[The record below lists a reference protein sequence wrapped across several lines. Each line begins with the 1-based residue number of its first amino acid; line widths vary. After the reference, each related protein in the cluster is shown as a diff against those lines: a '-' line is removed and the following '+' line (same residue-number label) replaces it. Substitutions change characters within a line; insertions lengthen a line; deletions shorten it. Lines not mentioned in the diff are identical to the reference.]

1 MKKKNQLSKKAAA
14 KEAAK
19 ARNATS
25 KKTEAAR
32 TAPNPEKRLFTVMIA
47 VLCLCAILCGT
58 ACGIFVWRKANFARY
73 YSAYDKLNLKKYMDL
88 SQKDYTGQNITL
100 EACEYYDE
108 DSIED
113 VLLSTR
119 LSNRTLAAEGVRD
132 RVIGLG
138 DDVYYFI
145 LGVFDGDT
153 PILTDYFAGNDYAS
167 YSAATVGTNR
177 MVSDDFDDELIKA
190 AVRPADT
197 AREIVMYGT
206 LTGTETVAL
215 SYTATAGTVED
226 DGEGGEKITWN
237 TKTAKQLSSARVEL
251 PALDEKL
258 RSAIVS
264 GCEAIRDAFTVE
276 LRDYD
281 VDGDGT
287 AEQIVKFDV
296 TVNFI
301 VTEET
306 YVSIPFTFRTG
317 YFSSADD
324 ATLKQYENKPLT
336 AHLLVLSMDDYT
348 VPEWNAAFIK
358 DTLGFKT
365 DLTDDGKIFA
375 AYKADLLAS
384 TNEEIKASYG
394 QYKRKQA
401 IGVVAEALYKAGAY
415 SDPPLSLTNAAA
427 DEGLDHLLNEYAA
440 AYGTAAPS
448 EEALNNYVTSVYYSQ
463 YGFQTYSQ
471 YCDWY
476 AQSVVYQEML
486 LFYIFRD
493 QGMKITK
500 DDLDAAYREYVD
512 GLIANAGNAEEYDE
526 AYFVKTRGKTDL
538 YVSARHDLIYKMVG
552 DFLLENNTCKTEG

>member
-14 KEAAK
+14 KEAART
-19 ARNATS
+19 RNAAP
-25 KKTEAAR
+25 KKTEAVR
-32 TAPNPEKRLFTVMIA
+32 TAPDPEKRLFIVMVA
-47 VLCLCAILCGT
+47 VLCLCAILCGA

-88 SQKDYTGQNITL
+88 SQKDYTKQNITF

-108 DSIED
+108 DSIDE

-119 LSNRTLAAEGVRD
+119 LSHRELAAEAVRD

-138 DDVYYFI
+138 DDIYYFI

-153 PILTDYFAGNDYAS
+153 PILTDYFAGNNYAS
-167 YSAATVGTNR
+167 YSSATVGTNR
-177 MVSDDFDDELIKA
+177 MVSDDFDDALIKA

-197 AREIVMYGT
+197 ARETMMYGT
-206 LTGTETVAL
+206 LTGSETVAL
-215 SYTATAGTVED
+215 SYTATTGTIE
-226 DGEGGEKITWN
+226 DGEGDEKITWN
-237 TKTAKQLSSARVEL
+237 DKAAKTLSFARVEL
-251 PALDEKL
+251 PALDDNL

-287 AEQIVKFDV
+287 AEQIVKFDI

-301 VTEET
+301 VTEEQ
-306 YVSIPFTFRTG
+306 YVTIPFTFRTG
-317 YFSSADD
+317 YFTSADD
-324 ATLKQYENKPLT
+324 ATLKQYENKPLS
-336 AHLLVLSMDDYT
+336 ARLLVLSMDDYT

-358 DTLGFKT
+358 EELGFKT
-365 DLTDDGKIFA
+365 DLTDDDKIFA
-375 AYKADLLAS
+375 AYKADLIAS
-384 TNEEIKASYG
+384 TNEAIGTSYK
-394 QYKRKQA
+394 QYQRKQA
-401 IGVVAEALYKAGAY
+401 IGIVAEALYKAGAY

-427 DEGLDHLLNEYAA
+427 DDGLDHLLNEYAA

-463 YGFQTYSQ
+463 YGFQTYDQ

-476 AQSVVYQEML
+476 AQSIVYQEML

-512 GLIANAGNAEEYDE
+512 GLIESAGDAEKFDE